1 MILLGGEMSK
11 REKAVAK
18 IRQNPKNVRFKEI
31 ETILYRLGFVK
42 RQDGTSHAIFTLGS
56 HVIVVPKRKP
66 FVKAKYIELLLDEI
80 DKIEEL
86 DYQEE

>member
-1 MILLGGEMSK
+1 MSK

-18 IRQNPKNVRFKEI
+18 IRQNPKNVRFEEI
-31 ETILYRLGFVK
+31 ETILHRLGFVK
-42 RQDGTSHAIFTLGS
+42 RQDGTSHAIFTWGS

-66 FVKAKYIELLLDEI
+66 FVKRKYIELMLDEL

-86 DYQEE
+86 DNPEE

>member
-1 MILLGGEMSK
+1 MSK

-18 IRQNPKNVRFKEI
+18 IRQNPKNVRFEEI

-42 RQDGTSHAIFTLGS
+42 RQGGTSHAIFTLGP

-86 DYQEE
+86 NDPEE